1 MNIFRVLYRYM
12 RKTNFIVL
20 CIISILLFFSL
31 IVGNI
36 ENITRSIL
44 EVNNQLTKNHIGIGF
59 NDELEN
65 KEVIELIN
73 KIKSNKNIIIK
84 YYLQNGFDYDIQ
96 SEGIFFNGV
105 FNNSYN
111 LLDGRFF
118 TTEDFNKNNKLA
130 VIGKDVLK
138 YTKVNGNKRYIF
150 RGLDRYEVIG
160 IIGKDDLSSKYDNK
174 IIYNLDSILN
184 DDEILNKYTWWVDSY
199 DKNKSEIK
207 DIISNIGNNALIQI
221 IDSTATPPNPLQ
233 EALTLSKTLIT
244 SFILIILCI
253 LLTLVRSIIYWLDS
267 IALEIGVR
275 KNYGA
280 TNKEIFIDIIK
291 RYILISIFSLFIAF
305 ISQLVFSKLNFL
317 GLLNYKFSF
326 INLILSIFFII
337 ILGIVFISIAMY
349 KISRIQIN
357 KLLKEL

>member
-233 EALTLSKTLIT
+233 EALTLSKT
-244 SFILIILCI
+244 
-253 LLTLVRSIIYWLDS
+253 
-267 IALEIGVR
+267 
-275 KNYGA
+275 
-280 TNKEIFIDIIK
+280 
-291 RYILISIFSLFIAF
+291 
-305 ISQLVFSKLNFL
+305 
-317 GLLNYKFSF
+317 
-326 INLILSIFFII
+326 
-337 ILGIVFISIAMY
+337 
-349 KISRIQIN
+349 
-357 KLLKEL
+357 